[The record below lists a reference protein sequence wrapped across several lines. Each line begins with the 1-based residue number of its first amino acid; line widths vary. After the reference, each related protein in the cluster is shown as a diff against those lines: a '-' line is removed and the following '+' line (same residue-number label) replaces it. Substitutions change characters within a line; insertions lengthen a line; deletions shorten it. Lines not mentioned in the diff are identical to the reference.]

1 MKIVFLL
8 GTDGADVRSIK
19 TCRSLVRLGHEVH
32 FVGWNRREEAPIC
45 RVAEV
50 NLHLMQMPVP
60 HGRST
65 VWGQLKFAGYAA
77 GRLRA
82 IRPDVVC
89 AINEDNVLRAAPFK
103 RIFFDRLV
111 CDFYDSHADRFSNAP
126 FPIRWL
132 VNGASSFCKSI
143 SDRLTVTDT
152 YRWARLG
159 KYRSKATIVQNV
171 PEDPGEQLSL
181 NFPQGPTK
189 IFVTGAMSKR
199 RGLKQILEAVERSP
213 EATIVAAGMPSD
225 EFAAETFIKHQRVDY
240 RGVVTPAESLELASH
255 CDAVFAF
262 YEPSCENH
270 LFASPNKL
278 FDGMSVGRPV
288 IINSEVKMSELAE
301 RLTVGLLCEYNDAKG
316 LQAIVESL
324 PNRRRNLPEFAATA
338 RNSFLEDHS
347 WEKMELTIAELY
359 ESLDDS
365 TQASHYEAA
374 THPAPRAA

>member
-32 FVGWNRREEAPIC
+32 FVGWNRRDEEPIC
-45 RVAEV
+45 RVDDV
-50 NLHLMQMPVP
+50 QLHLMQLPVP

-65 VWGQLKFAGYAA
+65 LWGQIKFAFYAIKQ
-77 GRLRA
+77 LRA

-111 CDFYDSHADRFSNAP
+111 CDFYDSHADRFSNKP
-126 FPIRWL
+126 LPIRWL
-132 VNGASSFCKSI
+132 VNSASYFCKAI
-143 SDRLTVTDT
+143 SDRLIVTDT

-159 KYRSKATIVQNV
+159 KFRNKATIVQNV
-171 PEDPGEQLSL
+171 PEDPGEHLAL
-181 NFPQGPTK
+181 NFPTGPTK
-189 IFVTGAMSKR
+189 VFVTGAMSTR
-199 RGLKQILEAVERSP
+199 RGLEQILQAVEHSP

-225 EFAAETFIKHQRVDY
+225 EFAAETFVKHPRVDY
-240 RGVVTPAESLELASH
+240 RGVVTPAESLELAAQ

-288 IINSEVKMSELAE
+288 IINSEVKMSELAD
-301 RLTVGLLCEYNDAKG
+301 RLAVGLLAKYSDAER
-316 LQAIVESL
+316 LLEIVESL
-324 PNRRRNLPEFAATA
+324 PARRENLPAFAEMS
-338 RNSFLEDHS
+338 RQRFLQDHS
-347 WEKMELTIAELY
+347 WEKMESLLAELY
-359 ESLDDS
+359 QSLDDS
-365 TQASHYEAA
+365 TGASRYRAA
-374 THPAPRAA
+374 TQPRPKAA